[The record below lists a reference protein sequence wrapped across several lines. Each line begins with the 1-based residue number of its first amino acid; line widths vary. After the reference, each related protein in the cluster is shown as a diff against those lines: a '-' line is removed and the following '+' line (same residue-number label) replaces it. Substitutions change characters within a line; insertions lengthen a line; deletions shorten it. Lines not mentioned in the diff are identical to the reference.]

1 MNQTNDNEN
10 IIETST
16 EFKKIGVRHNKYG
29 NRNPKKVKMKSTIL
43 SLIIWGLII
52 AILSGVVVYF
62 WQISPLNRENKENIY
77 FVIEEGESSE
87 HIAKTL
93 VQKGLIRNESFF
105 KLYTKIKDINH
116 FVEGKY
122 KASQKDSF
130 KEIMNMIVNG
140 EVDDTLL
147 IFQILEGKNIRY
159 IANKV
164 QEEFGI
170 NKIDFMNK
178 VNDKVYIDTLIE
190 KYWFLNKDIKN
201 KNIYYYLEGYLFP
214 DTYHFDKEDT
224 DIELIIETMLNR
236 TEEILEP
243 YKSKYVDDEG
253 KDLMTIKTMPI
264 HQILTLASCA
274 ELEGAGEENR
284 REIVG
289 VFINRLQSGMN
300 MGSDPSTYYAIKVD
314 ISERDLTMSEIMK
327 ENPYNT
333 RGPNMIGKVPIGPIC
348 APSKESIDA
357 TFNYKVTKNL
367 FFASDKN
374 GKMYFSATEAEHDEK
389 IEELIDSGLWYIHE
403 E

>member
-1 MNQTNDNEN
+1 MNQINDNEN

-201 KNIYYYLEGYLFP
+201 KNIYYYLEWYLFP

-389 IEELIDSGLWYIHE
+389 IEELVDSGLWYIHE